1 MIRTPLLTLT
11 AALLAAALLPYP
23 ASAVGPI
30 EIDAVLSLTGPSSFI
45 GTSEQQSLGVVEKIV
60 NAHNG
65 INGTPVKFVVQDDAS
80 NPQTTLQLV
89 NGLVAKHVPVIIG
102 PSYTSGCSAVA
113 PQLER
118 TGPVQYCLSPGIH
131 AAPGGYV
138 FSAGAGTDV
147 TAAAE
152 LRLFRERG
160 FTKFAML
167 ALTDASGQDH
177 EEQIQ
182 AALKLPENKG
192 LQLVSTE
199 HFNPTDVTASAQVSR
214 IKAAQPQAL
223 ITTATGVAFG
233 TALRGLNDA
242 GLDIPTTASAGNM
255 SVRQMDQY
263 KSIVPTELLFLAT
276 HGVAAD
282 PSLTGA
288 MRDAQTQYFTG
299 LQADNVPPSY
309 LASLIWDPAFIVV
322 DALRHVGAN
331 ATPAQ
336 LQKYMSSMHGFNGIN
351 GQYDFRGSQR
361 GIGVNSVVTYRW
373 DGADHKFSISQRP
386 GGRR

>member
-1 MIRTPLLTLT
+1 MKRTPLLSI
-11 AALLAAALLPYP
+11 AVAILAATLRPFP
-23 ASAVGPI
+23 SSAAGPI
-30 EIDAVLSLTGPSSFI
+30 EIDAILSLTGPSSFI

-60 NAHNG
+60 NTHNG
-65 INGTPVKFVVQDDAS
+65 INGTLVKFVVQDDAS

-89 NGLVAKHVPVIIG
+89 NGLIAKHTPVIIG
-102 PSYTSGCSAVA
+102 PSYTSGCSAIA
-113 PQLER
+113 PALER
-118 TGPVQYCLSPGIH
+118 AGPVQYCLSPGIH

-152 LRLFRERG
+152 LRYFRERG
-160 FTKFAML
+160 FTRFAML

-177 EEQIQ
+177 EEQVT
-182 AALKLPENKG
+182 AAMKLPENKN
-192 LQLVSTE
+192 LQLVATE
-199 HFNPTDVTASAQVSR
+199 HFNPSDVTTSAQVSR

-255 SVRQMDQY
+255 SVKQMDQY
-263 KSIVPTELLFLAT
+263 KSIVPNELLYMAT
-276 HGVAAD
+276 HGVAPD

-288 MRDAQTQYFTG
+288 MRDAQNLYFTG

-336 LQKYMSSMHGFNGIN
+336 LQHYLTTLHGFNGIN
-351 GQYDFRGSQR
+351 GRYDFRGSQR

-373 DGADHKFSISQRP
+373 DGTEHKFTIAPRP
-386 GGRR
+386 VGRR